1 MPADFLLH
9 PIGLF
14 SPIGTGMSCNT
25 SLNDSSEDESDFSD
39 GLLSPATNPD
49 SESDDIVTLSE
60 AAQETSDVQASAAQ
74 AAQAIS
80 PRAYQ
85 LEMLQRSL
93 EGNVIVVMDTGSGK
107 TQVAVMRI
115 KAELEKTGHNKIIW
129 FLAPTVSLCEQQ
141 FNVIRFQ
148 VASVRTKLL
157 TGKDNVD
164 TWNEQTWKA
173 ALDGTRIIVTT
184 YQVLLDALANAFVRM
199 DWLSLIV
206 FDEAHNCVEKHPG
219 SKLMRNFYHGRR
231 DRGGN
236 LPSILG
242 LTATPSFNST
252 IEDQEALEATLDA
265 RCVSPTL
272 HREALLSQV
281 KKPTIC
287 TAAYT
292 DPSLLQLTS
301 SMQSLEHARYTMN
314 ICEDPYVLHLK
325 NEPSDRNRRKLQK
338 TLVRRDTYSQV
349 QINSLWTRCGK
360 IHEQLGS
367 WAADMYLWKASTSYQ
382 KRLDQLDNTSDH
394 LLIRERRY
402 VAALLREIALK
413 TIPPRPQQV
422 GDISD
427 KAHVLLSELMS
438 VEGPVVGIVFVRE
451 RSTVTML
458 CQLLESCPAIVEKY
472 RIGSMVGSAR
482 LPGSRNLFE
491 FSSDTNRD
499 GLEAFRAGTV
509 NLLVATSVL
518 EEGID
523 IPACNL
529 IVCFDM
535 PTSHKAY
542 LQRRGRA
549 RMPESKLILLIERT
563 LGISRTVDELQ
574 RVVDQAFEEE
584 QRQVRSLL
592 LLEDSEPGGMGYFEV
607 KETGAVLDYDNAKQ
621 RLEHFCHALAPGEFV
636 DARPDY
642 ILHRHENT
650 IPTQWSA
657 TVLLPSL
664 VPEELRRVD
673 GKSAWLSQKNATKE
687 VAFEACTALF
697 RAGLLD
703 EHLLPFRL
711 NVIPAGQTRASKE
724 EVDPSFDPWLQV
736 TEAWR
741 SRDEIWLYPL
751 VFEDENHMRSEYQ
764 LLLPLRLEHFRPIE
778 LFKSFGASCQLQFGA
793 ARPISAHEAA
803 VLPDQTSA
811 LLAASFSHRWSVED
825 RPLVARFMVPG
836 EQISRAQIGCAKF
849 DARNEKHTSGL
860 YLVRDVSGVPFRYL
874 GSVSA
879 KPSIELVRHPFPD
892 YALAPTDVP
901 YLVLE
906 RLTKRIN
913 LFKRRDTG
921 GNVNSGTSKPYAW
934 VLPKADALI
943 DEIPMKHVHFGL
955 MIPSIIHELEVMIT
969 TKQLATTQLQSVGI
983 SDLSLVREAR
993 SARCACDPVNYERLE
1008 FLGDTI
1014 LKFCTS
1020 MQAAADKPAWPEG
1033 YLAAYRDS
1041 MVSNSRLCRATV
1053 DSGLAK
1059 FILTSPFKG
1068 RKWRPLYLDRYAD
1081 RPREEAA
1088 QTRTVSTK
1096 TLADVIESL
1105 VGASYLDGG
1114 LSKATACLSNF
1125 LSECEWHQVDQNR
1138 LRLYELVRSQDAL
1151 PPVMEPLESLI
1162 GYSFRKKALLIE
1174 AMTHGSYVLD
1184 TGRRSYE
1191 RLEFLGDAIL
1201 DKIIVTSLFSLDL
1214 SLSHHDMTTLKAAMV
1229 NGDFLAFVLME
1240 NSPGEGIDDLGPVWR
1255 YMRHGSYTIG
1265 SEQKAMLTR
1274 HEALRGE
1281 IREVMVTGRR
1291 YPWALLARLQAKK
1304 FVSDLFEALL
1314 GAIWVDSGSTDACKA
1329 MIGRFGIL
1337 AYLEYMLRNKTDALH
1352 PKQQLGQWAGTQKVK
1367 YEVDVGGGGDDGKA
1381 RYTCRVR
1388 VGDTIVGLIEDG
1400 LDPEEAQTRAAD
1412 KVMRRVLTERVE
1424 LDIS

>member
-1 MPADFLLH
+1 
-9 PIGLF
+9 
-14 SPIGTGMSCNT
+14 MSCNKP
-25 SLNDSSEDESDFSD
+25 LVDSSEDESDFSD
-39 GLLSPATNPD
+39 GLLSPVTSTD
-49 SESDDIVTLSE
+49 SESDGIVTVSE
-60 AAQETSDVQASAAQ
+60 AAQEASDVQASAART
-74 AAQAIS
+74 AQAIS

-93 EGNVIVVMDTGSGK
+93 DGNVIVVMDTGSGK

-141 FNVIRFQ
+141 FNVIRVQ
-148 VASVRTKLL
+148 VAYMRTKLL

-184 YQVLLDALANAFVRM
+184 YQVLLDALSNAFVRM

-231 DRGGN
+231 DRGGT

-252 IEDQEALEATLDA
+252 IEGREALEATLDA
-265 RCVSPTL
+265 LCVSPTL
-272 HREALLSQV
+272 HREALLSHV

-287 TAAYT
+287 AADYT
-292 DPSLLQLTS
+292 NSALLQSTS
-301 SMQSLEHARYTMN
+301 SMQSLQDARSAMN
-314 ICEDPYVLHLK
+314 IHEDPYVLHLK
-325 NEPSDRNRRKLQK
+325 AEPNERNRRKLERAIETK
-338 TLVRRDTYSQV
+338 DTYSQV
-349 QINSLWTRCGK
+349 QINSLWTRCGN
-360 IHEQLGS
+360 IHDQLGP

-382 KRLDQLDNTSDH
+382 KRLDQSDDSPDH
-394 LLIRERRY
+394 LLTRERRY
-402 VAALLREIALK
+402 VAALLEEIALK
-413 TIPPRPQQV
+413 TIPPRPQKV

-427 KAHVLLSELMS
+427 KAHVLLNELMS

-458 CQLLESCPAIVEKY
+458 CQLLESCPAIVEKF
-472 RIGSMVGSAR
+472 RIGSMVGSSR
-482 LPGSRNLFE
+482 HPGRRNLFE
-491 FSSDTNRD
+491 FSSDTDTD
-499 GLEAFRAGTV
+499 GLEAFRAGNV

-535 PTSHKAY
+535 PANHKAY
-542 LQRRGRA
+542 LQRCGRA
-549 RMPESKLILLIERT
+549 RMHESKLILLIEHT
-563 LGISRTVDELQ
+563 LGASRTVVELQ

-584 QRQVRSLL
+584 QIEVRHLL
-592 LLEDSEPGGMGYFEV
+592 LLEDSEPGGTGYFEV

-621 RLEHFCHALAPGEFV
+621 RLQHFCDALSPGEFI
-636 DARPDY
+636 DGHPDY
-642 ILHRHENT
+642 ILHRHT
-650 IPTQWSA
+650 DTSPTQWSA

-673 GKSAWLSQKNATKE
+673 GKSTWLSQKNATKE
-687 VAFEACTALF
+687 VAFEACVALF

-703 EHLLPFRL
+703 QHLLPFRL
-711 NVIPAGQTRASKE
+711 NVISAGQTRASKE
-724 EVDPSFDPWLQV
+724 KVDPAFDPWLQV
-736 TEAWR
+736 TEAWQ
-741 SRDEIWLYPL
+741 SGDEKWLYPL
-751 VFEDENHMRSEYQ
+751 VFEDDNHMRSEYE
-764 LLLPLRLEHFRPIE
+764 LLLPLRVEHFRPME
-778 LFKSFGASCQLQFGA
+778 LFRSFGARCQLQFGA

-803 VLPDQTSA
+803 LLPDQTPA
-811 LLAASFSHRWSVED
+811 LLAASFSHRWPVED
-825 RPLVARFMVPG
+825 RPTVARFMIPG

-860 YLVRDVSGVPFRYL
+860 YLVRDASGVPFRYL
-874 GSVSA
+874 GLVSA
-879 KPSIELVRHPFPD
+879 KPSIELVRCPFQD
-892 YALAPTDVP
+892 YDLAPTDVP

-913 LFKRRDTG
+913 LLKFLHTG
-921 GNVNSGTSKPYAW
+921 GNVKTGTYKPYAW
-934 VLPKADALI
+934 VLPEADALI

-955 MIPSIIHELEVMIT
+955 MIPSILHELEVLIT

-983 SDLSLVREAR
+983 TDLSLVREAR
-993 SARCACDPVNYERLE
+993 SARGASEPVNYERLE

-1014 LKFCTS
+1014 LKYCTS

-1033 YLAAYRDS
+1033 YLATYRDS
-1041 MVSNSRLCRATV
+1041 VVSNSRLCRATL
-1053 DSGLAK
+1053 DSGIAK
-1059 FILTSPFKG
+1059 FILTSPFNGK
-1068 RKWRPLYLDRYAD
+1068 KWRPVYLDRYPD
-1081 RPREEAA
+1081 RSRDEAA
-1088 QTRTVSTK
+1088 QARTVSTK
-1096 TLADVIESL
+1096 TLADVVESL
-1105 VGASYLDGG
+1105 IGASYVDGG
-1114 LSKATACLSNF
+1114 DSKATACLSKF
-1125 LSECEWHQVDQNR
+1125 LSEECEWHQVDHNR
-1138 LRLYELVRSQDAL
+1138 LRLYELARSQDAL
-1151 PPVMEPLESLI
+1151 PPVMEPLERLI

-1174 AMTHGSYVLD
+1174 AMTHGSYALD
-1184 TGRRSYE
+1184 TSRRSYE
-1191 RLEFLGDAIL
+1191 RLEFLGDAML

-1214 SLSHHDMTTLKAAMV
+1214 SLSQYQMTSLKTAMV
-1229 NGDFLAFVLME
+1229 NGDFLAFVVME
-1240 NSPGEGIDDLGPVWR
+1240 NSPGEGVDDLGPVWR

-1274 HEALRGE
+1274 HEALRRE
-1281 IREVMVTGRR
+1281 IREAMMKGRR

-1314 GAIWVDSGSTDACKA
+1314 GAIWVDSGSMDACKA
-1329 MIGRFGIL
+1329 MVGRFGIL
-1337 AYLEYMLRNKTDALH
+1337 AYLEYMLRNHTDARH
-1352 PKQQLGQWAGTQKVK
+1352 PKQELGEWAGRQKVK
-1367 YEVDVGGGGDDGKA
+1367 YEVDVGDGGGGGGKA

-1388 VGDTIVGLIEDG
+1388 VGDTVVGLIEDG
-1400 LDPEEAQTRAAD
+1400 LDPEEAQVRAAD
-1412 KVMRRVLTERVE
+1412 KVMRRVFTERVE
-1424 LDIS
+1424 LDT